1 MLGLFLRNYLSHVS
15 KDKLPDTGSEYE
27 GHGGTVNEAID
38 FVLQNFAETNKL
50 WVRMQHQSATRDKKK
65 REQER
70 QELRILV
77 GTNLV
82 RLSQLEGVDLNMY
95 STVGLLQGG
104 TFCTSHGS
112 HQPDNKFVQVV
123 LPRLLEQVANCKD
136 KIAQFYLMDCI
147 IQVQS
152 GRNSAAIPRA
162 ELRRVRSTAGFP

>member
-1 MLGLFLRNYLSHVS
+1 
-15 KDKLPDTGSEYE
+15 
-27 GHGGTVNEAID
+27 VNEAID

-77 GTNLV
+77 RDSLVRCGLSPLELQVGTNLV

-95 STVGLLQGG
+95 STVCGLPVPISRQCNL
-104 TFCTSHGS
+104 FFGS
-112 HQPDNKFVQVV
+112 QVV

-147 IQVQS
+147 IQVRYGGAS
-152 GRNSAAIPRA
+152 
-162 ELRRVRSTAGFP
+162 LY

>member
-1 MLGLFLRNYLSHVS
+1 MGRVLCHCLFIFWFAFACSLVAA
-15 KDKLPDTGSEYE
+15 PQ
-27 GHGGTVNEAID
+27 AID

-50 WVRMQHQSATRDKKK
+50 WVRMQHQSVTRDKKK

-82 RLSQLEGVDLNMY
+82 RLSQLEGVDMHMY
-95 STVGLLQGG
+95 KT
-104 TFCTSHGS
+104 
-112 HQPDNKFVQVV
+112 VV

-147 IQVQS
+147 IQV
-152 GRNSAAIPRA
+152 RA
-162 ELRRVRSTAGFP
+162 WLLLALSLT

>member
-1 MLGLFLRNYLSHVS
+1 LCVHAKSREAPAKDILKDLVEMAKGVQHPMRGLFLRNYLSHVS

-27 GHGGTVNEAID
+27 GAGGTVNEVSVPYMGQQLKYFAIIPLLTICSFFFQAID

-82 RLSQLEGVDLNMY
+82 RLSQLEGVDCNMY
-95 STVGLLQGG
+95 VPS
-104 TFCTSHGS
+104 
-112 HQPDNKFVQVV
+112 
-123 LPRLLEQVANCKD
+123 
-136 KIAQFYLMDCI
+136 AQLKEET
-147 IQVQS
+147 
-152 GRNSAAIPRA
+152 P
-162 ELRRVRSTAGFP
+162 